1 MTLAAA
7 AIVSTVGDSSPVSA
21 QTAPAPYACAIDSV
35 VAPPGTIFA
44 SQVTGSATAPASVD
58 IGQTAELSDVAV
70 AVQFD
75 PADLAFVLDTLGS
88 ASLGPNGSADL
99 GSAAIGEDGLASY
112 TGSGTVVGAGGSAM
126 DVTLDEVV
134 VVLPIEG
141 GDPILTAT
149 CTPTGDAVTLASI
162 ELTGEAPP
170 TTAPPTTGPPTTRPT
185 TPTTPTS
192 QPSGPTPTTLPEAP
206 PAAGSAGTGQPRF
219 TG

>member
-7 AIVSTVGDSSPVSA
+7 AIVATVGDSSPVSA
-21 QTAPAPYACAIDSV
+21 QTAPVPYSCAIDSI

-44 SQVTGSATAPASVD
+44 TQVTGSATAPASVD
-58 IGQTAELSDVAV
+58 IGQTAELGDVAV
-70 AVQFD
+70 TVQFN
-75 PADLAFVLDTLGS
+75 PADLAFVLDTLGR

-112 TGSGTVVGAGGSAM
+112 TGSGSVVGAGPSGSAM

-149 CTPTGDAVTLASI
+149 CTPSGDAVTLASI

-185 TPTTPTS
+185 TPTTP
-192 QPSGPTPTTLPEAP
+192 PTPTTPTTPPAAP
-206 PAAGSAGTGQPRF
+206 PAAPVPGQPRF